1 MDDNKSRK
9 SLFSKK
15 VFVVVLPLLMILAIV
30 VGVAVFSEEERE
42 VVFKDFGYAISNT
55 SRFISVMKVPGDEA
69 DISDNICVL
78 TPDHSIKI
86 SDGKVKY
93 EGETVSSQ
101 LPMFFD
107 DSTYIY
113 IPWEK
118 AVFLGSDL
126 YMKSFEGNAFLIRE
140 GFFGDDYTIR
150 DSGRDLLLLS
160 CTKNL
165 FLALK
170 EFSITSRGMKL
181 AIKPMSFVLFDGY
194 SVRTAFVS
202 ENTAYREYNGIGKD
216 SLVTIDGCD
225 YIMEDFLSVLGLSV
239 ERDSAESELE
249 GIEVPDGTD
258 VPEPPKSID
267 DIKQVITEETFRY
280 FLGNRYDYPENLEVY
295 KYNGFWYEKRD
306 NFVSEMDGSPM
317 YGEEYIWLPDD
328 YGLADVYGG
337 KVFYLPA
344 FSRIERIKD
353 SDGNT
358 FAVSTDGKT
367 RIKLPK
373 KSFLFDGYENYVFT
387 DETELLWNNE
397 TITLPALS
405 YINYDGAGR
414 LGVYSSEEGVFYE
427 YSVKVDSIKVMYPEK
442 YGVDIVKRM
451 MIRDGEESPVIVDQ
465 PEFFDSYFETH

>member
-15 VFVVVLPLLMILAIV
+15 VLVVVLPLLLILAIV
-30 VGVAVFSEEERE
+30 VGVAFFSEEERE

-55 SRFISVMKVPGDEA
+55 SRFISVMKVPGNEA

-126 YMKSFEGNAFLIRE
+126 CMKSFEGNAFLIRE

-170 EFSITSRGMKL
+170 EFSITSYGQKL
-181 AIKPMSFVLFDGY
+181 VIKPMEFVFFDGY
-194 SVRTAFVS
+194 SVRKASVS
-202 ENTAYREYNGIGKD
+202 GTTAYRDYNGIRKD
-216 SLVTIDGCD
+216 SIVTIDDHD
-225 YIMEDFLSVLGLSV
+225 YIVEDFLSVLGLSV
-239 ERDSAESELE
+239 ERDSTEGGLE
-249 GIEVPDGTD
+249 NFEIPDDIEKIA
-258 VPEPPKSID
+258 PPKPID
-267 DIKQVITEETFRY
+267 DIKYPVTEKTHQF
-280 FLGNRYDYPENLEVY
+280 FLGNRYEYPENMEIY
-295 KYNGFWYEKRD
+295 KFNDTWYQKRD
-306 NFVSEMDGSPM
+306 NFVATLGKSPM
-317 YGEEYIWLPDD
+317 YGDENIWLPDD
-328 YGLADVYGG
+328 YGMFDL
-337 KVFYLPA
+337 FTETISCLPA
-344 FSRIERIKD
+344 FSHIEKTKD
-353 SDGNT
+353 EDEKIY
-358 FAVSTDGKT
+358 AVSLDGDK
-367 RIKLPK
+367 RFPLPK
-373 KSFLFDGYENYVFT
+373 RAILFDGYENYLFT
-387 DETELLWNNE
+387 DETVITWKD
-397 TITLPALS
+397 TSITLPALS
-405 YINYDGAGR
+405 YVNYDGAGR
-414 LGVYSSEEGVFYE
+414 LDVYLSDEDECYRYILE
-427 YSVKVDSIKVMYPEK
+427 DDSIIVKYPEDV
-442 YGVDIVKRM
+442 GVDVVKRIFLKDEKTM
-451 MIRDGEESPVIVDQ
+451 LPVVDE
-465 PEFFDSYFETH
+465 PELFGSFFG